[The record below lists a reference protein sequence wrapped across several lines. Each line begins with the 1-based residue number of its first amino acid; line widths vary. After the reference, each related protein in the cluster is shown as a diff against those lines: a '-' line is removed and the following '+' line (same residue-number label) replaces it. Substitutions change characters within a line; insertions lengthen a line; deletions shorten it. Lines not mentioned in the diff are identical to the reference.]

1 MALVNPNIAMSYRG
15 VEIPQQNALAD
26 YAAIQQI
33 QGGQRQAEVAQMQLE
48 KMRREES
55 GLDQMMATITAKGGP
70 SDPMVAADA
79 MIKSKIPQYMEM
91 GFKLQNAA
99 RQRTEDMAAMGLSP
113 TAAPAAA
120 PASEAY
126 PGYNEAI
133 GMPAPTN
140 ALAPVASEPY
150 PGYNESIGM
159 TNALA
164 PAAAPVNAMTP
175 SADKDA
181 QIRQAKLK
189 MLSPTVGV
197 REAGKLELEKLLA
210 PPPFRSVAAGAS
222 VLGPDNKVIFTAP
235 AAPAA
240 PTTLSRL
247 QTELAALPPGDPR
260 RADYIAL
267 IRKETTHAPGTK
279 VILPEQEKA
288 FEGELGKGQAKSIID
303 SRTAAQ
309 DAVSIIDTV
318 ETGRGLLKSGMITG
332 AGADFMVNL
341 NQALKTA
348 GVDFGYADAAA
359 NSQAYAANMA
369 QNVGK
374 IIKQF
379 GAGTGLS
386 DADRQYAEKMAAG
399 KITLDTKAL
408 NKILDINERG
418 ARNVIAR
425 HNKDVEGIKTVIPL
439 KVEAPAKRAE
449 PAAVVTAPSAAIEY
463 LRANPSMKNAFD
475 AKYGA
480 GAADRALR
488 GQ

>member
-33 QGGQRQAEVAQMQLE
+33 QGGQRQAEVSQMQLE
-48 KMRREES
+48 SLRRDQAALSKM
-55 GLDQMMATITAKGGP
+55 QAAITAKGGP
-70 SDPMVAADA
+70 ADLNVAADE
-79 MIKSKIPQYMEM
+79 MIKSGIPEYLKQ
-91 GFKLQNAA
+91 
-99 RQRTEDMAAMGLSP
+99 GLTIKQTLDKQSRFASLLGP
-113 TAAPAAA
+113 TGGAAPAAA
-120 PASEAY
+120 
-126 PGYNEAI
+126 
-133 GMPAPTN
+133 AP
-140 ALAPVASEPY
+140 ASEPY

-159 TNALA
+159 AA
-164 PAAAPVNAMTP
+164 PAPAAPVNAMAAFAAAAAPSVNAMNLTDMRNKINQAYAIGTP
-175 SADKDA
+175 EALA
-181 QIRQAKLK
+181 WAKAREEEMK
-189 MLSPTVGV
+189 PMTVSPGATVFQG
-197 REAGKLELEKLLA
+197 GK
-210 PPPFRSVAAGAS
+210 SV
-222 VLGPDNKVIFTAP
+222 FTAP
-235 AAPAA
+235 AAAAA
-240 PTTLSRL
+240 PLNVSRL
-247 QTELAALPPGDPR
+247 IKERDALPKGDPN
-260 RADYIAL
+260 IAIYNAA
-267 IRKETTHAPGTK
+267 IRKETEFAPRAVTN
-279 VILPEQEKA
+279 VNLPPQQSA

-399 KITLDTKAL
+399 KITLDAKAL

-418 ARNVIAR
+418 ARNVITR
-425 HNKDVEGIKTVIPL
+425 HNKDVEGIKTNIPL

-449 PAAVVTAPSAAIEY
+449 APITAVNPTTGARIQSTDGGKTWTAV
-463 LRANPSMKNAFD
+463 
-475 AKYGA
+475 G
-480 GAADRALR
+480 

>member
-1 MALVNPNIAMSYRG
+1 MPINPNIAMSFRG
-15 VEIPQQNALAD
+15 VEMPQQNALAD

-120 PASEAY
+120 
-126 PGYNEAI
+126 
-133 GMPAPTN
+133 AP
-140 ALAPVASEPY
+140 ASEPY

-159 TNALA
+159 PAPTNALA
-164 PAAAPVNAMTP
+164 PAAAVPAAPVNAMAPTAAAP
-175 SADKDA
+175 VNAMAPNADKDA

-189 MLSPTVGV
+189 MLSPTAGV
-197 REAGKLELEKLLA
+197 REAGKLELEKLTSEA
-210 PPPFRSVAAGAS
+210 PDAALMRQLGYPLTQAGYQAFRDAQRQDRFLSPAEEAQQLRLRKAGAS
-222 VLGPDNKVIFTAP
+222 QTRVVLP
-235 AAPAA
+235 A
-240 PTTLSRL
+240 
-247 QTELAALPPGDPR
+247 
-260 RADYIAL
+260 
-267 IRKETTHAPGTK
+267 
-279 VILPEQEKA
+279 QEAA
-288 FEGELGKGQAKSIID
+288 FEGGLGAGQSKQILD
-303 SRTAAQ
+303 SKVAAQ

-399 KITLDTKAL
+399 KITLDAKAL

-418 ARNVIAR
+418 ARNVITR
-425 HNKDVEGIKTVIPL
+425 HNKDVEGIKSKIPL
-439 KVEAPAKRAE
+439 KVEMPTKREE
-449 PAAVVTAPSAAIEY
+449 PAAVVTAPPKAINY
-463 LRANPSMKNAFD
+463 LRANPNMKGEFD

>member
-1 MALVNPNIAMSYRG
+1 MPINPNIAMSYRG
-15 VEIPQQNALAD
+15 VEMPQQNALAD

-33 QGGQRQAEVAQMQLE
+33 QSGQRQAEVSQMQLE
-48 KMRREES
+48 SMRR
-55 GLDQMMATITAKGGP
+55 DQAALAKMQEAITAKGGP
-70 SDPMVAADA
+70 SDLNVAADE
-79 MIKSKIPQYMEM
+79 MIKSGIPEY
-91 GFKLQNAA
+91 FKQGLTIKQTLDKQKRFASLLGPTGGAA
-99 RQRTEDMAAMGLSP
+99 
-113 TAAPAAA
+113 AAPTAA

-126 PGYNEAI
+126 PGYNE
-133 GMPAPTN
+133 
-140 ALAPVASEPY
+140 
-150 PGYNESIGM
+150 SIGM
-159 TNALA
+159 AA
-164 PAAAPVNAMTP
+164 PAPAAPVNAMAVPAAAAAPSVNAMNLTDMRSKINQAYAIGTP
-175 SADKDA
+175 EALAWAKAREEEMKPMVVSPGASVFQGGKFGAVAPAQRPTKVEEYNFAKSTEGGGFTGSYADF
-181 QIRQAKLK
+181 IK
-189 MLSPTVGV
+189 M
-197 REAGKLELEKLLA
+197 EK
-210 PPPFRSVAAGAS
+210 AAGAART
-222 VLGPDNKVIFTAP
+222 DIKM
-235 AAPAA
+235 
-240 PTTLSRL
+240 
-247 QTELAALPPGDPR
+247 PP
-260 RADYIAL
+260 
-267 IRKETTHAPGTK
+267 
-279 VILPEQEKA
+279 QQSA

-303 SRTAAQ
+303 SRAAAQ

-399 KITLDTKAL
+399 KITLDAKAL

-418 ARNVIAR
+418 ARNVITR
-425 HNKDVEGIKTVIPL
+425 HNKDVEGIKTNIPL
-439 KVEAPAKRAE
+439 KVEVPVKRAE
-449 PAAVVTAPSAAIEY
+449 PATAATAPPVAIEY

-480 GAADRALR
+480 GAADRALK